1 MFLCIQI
8 NPLVPKGSPFDE
20 LKASGVRHSKIYKS
34 LLGITGLRENLMIH
48 LSFTCNPQKV
58 HVVGCPKAKGLKR
71 RKLFLE
77 IANKYMHM

>member
-1 MFLCIQI
+1 
-8 NPLVPKGSPFDE
+8 
-20 LKASGVRHSKIYKS
+20 
-34 LLGITGLRENLMIH
+34 MIH